1 MTERKDKVTADD
13 ILASLTR
20 RAEFRQKYEK
30 EDRLAL
36 ADIAEE
42 EDLSRIQGF
51 SSELKSPPIMERET
65 DYGHFLF
72 VFMLLTGLVVVWLYS
87 SISKPFD
94 LAALNEIIQKSS
106 VRSIFAN
113 AAQLGIMALA
123 GLIGALWIRRKRLGS
138 SR

>member
-20 RAEFRQKYEK
+20 QAEFKQKYEK

-51 SSELKSPPIMERET
+51 SSEPKSPFNNGKGNRLRTFFIRI
-65 DYGHFLF
+65 YALNR
-72 VFMLLTGLVVVWLYS
+72 TGSSLVVQ
-87 SISKPFD
+87 FD
-94 LAALNEIIQKSS
+94 LEAI
-106 VRSIFAN
+106 
-113 AAQLGIMALA
+113 
-123 GLIGALWIRRKRLGS
+123 
-138 SR
+138 